1 MGKEVINPLWIK
13 LRTIVQALSIARL
26 AGLIGFLAEI

>member
-13 LRTIVQALSIARL
+13 LRTIAQAPSIAHL
-26 AGLIGFLAEI
+26 AGFIVFLAEI